1 MVARSPNQVR
11 LIAGG
16 WRGRKLDFPPVPG
29 LRPTPDRVRETL
41 FNWLARDVPGARCL
55 DLFAGSGALGLEA
68 RSRGA
73 TEVILVDRHPQ
84 VIAHLHQQIARLGM
98 DRVHCHRA
106 EALDWLRRVGSP
118 CDVVFVDP
126 PFADEAWD
134 AVLAALARTGAVR
147 SGGKVYVEAPQ
158 GRSLDVPSGWTLWRE
173 GRAGEIVFRVF
184 ITSPSTDAAVPG
196 NAAGEISDAR
206 LR

>member
-1 MVARSPNQVR
+1 MAARGPNQVR

-73 TEVILVDRHPQ
+73 AEVILVDRHPQ

-106 EALDWLRRVGSP
+106 EALDWLRRLDQSF
-118 CDVVFVDP
+118 DVVFVDP
-126 PFADEAWD
+126 PFADQAWD
-134 AVLAALARTGAVR
+134 AVLAGLARTGAVR

-158 GRSLDVPSGWTLWRE
+158 GRNLDVPPGWTLWRE
-173 GRAGEIVFRVF
+173 GRAGEVTFRLF
-184 ITSPSTDAAVPG
+184 TTPTPADVPESQD
-196 NAAGEISDAR
+196 AAGEISGAR